1 MARTISI
8 VPKAS
13 DRQATEGDHPD
24 YSAHPLLDPRF
35 FQRDRNAMRQYVRL
49 LRENMSNP
57 WRYQSLLNRLLH
69 PVSEQHPLEVNERII
84 SSYLHDASA
93 YLAQLVRLLPEEER
107 KHFSCDERIATC
119 NDFHQLVGHLFCDHS
134 SRCAFEARR
143 KLYLARMLIQIDRTR
158 RIQEG
163 PRHKR
168 YLLSILERELW
179 AYVRESGDVEVSY
192 TFDESGVHLKEA
204 RGKGSDCHWH
214 RFSTRRVVRDL
225 PGGPYDLPIYHVS
238 VRFKMDGA
246 PVAGMRQKDRR
257 AEDLPRLERIR
268 SASVLSKM
276 LRKRINDPV
285 AITDILGLRFIV
297 EDERSV
303 HQLADFLH
311 HVLGGPLAFRNQ
323 VDLFRFP
330 EQHQEMNRFSSSE
343 FKVFKEDVDVLY
355 APGRGEAIQ
364 PYIFPVELQILTVES
379 YLRTLRRLDNTSHRA
394 YKRRQFLE
402 GVFPYL
408 FPTEI
413 YGAPGNPKDSHSGKS
428 GERKAL

>member
-13 DRQATEGDHPD
+13 DRQMSDREQPD
-24 YSAHPLLDPRF
+24 YSAHPLLDPHF
-35 FQRDRNAMRQYVRL
+35 FERDRNAMRHYVRL

-69 PVSEQHPLEVNERII
+69 PVSEQHSLEVNERII

-93 YLAQLVRLLPEEER
+93 YLAQLVLLLPEEER
-107 KHFSCDERIATC
+107 KHFSCDPSIANC
-119 NDFHQLVGHLFCDHS
+119 NDFHQLVEHLFCDHS

-143 KLYLARMLIQIDRTR
+143 KLYLARVLIQIDRTR

-168 YLLSILERELW
+168 YLLSILDRELW
-179 AYVRESGDVEVSY
+179 AYVQESGDVEVSY
-192 TFDESGVHLKEA
+192 TLDESGVRLTEA
-204 RGKGSDCHWH
+204 RGKRSDCHWF

-225 PGGPYDLPIYHVS
+225 PGGPFDLPIYHVS
-238 VRFKMDGA
+238 ARFKMDGA
-246 PVAGMRQKDRR
+246 PVAGMRQRDRR

-297 EDERSV
+297 KDEKSV
-303 HQLADFLH
+303 HQLADLLH
-311 HVLGGPLAFRNQ
+311 YVLGGPLAFRNQ
-323 VDLFRFP
+323 VDLFRYP
-330 EQHQEMNRFSSSE
+330 EQHQEMNRFSSSD

-355 APGRGEAIQ
+355 APSRGEAIQ

-379 YLRTLRRLDNTSHRA
+379 YLRTLVRRDNTSHRA

-408 FPTEI
+408 FPAEI
-413 YGAPGNPKDSHSGKS
+413 YGLPGRPKGSDSRSVPAHS
-428 GERKAL
+428 AV